1 MAPAKTFR
9 RKGTGRTRFGRH
21 SAINHIYH
29 VTTSTNRREPFFR
42 NLAYGRILVNAMQR
56 EQIAGHANTLAFVIM
71 PDHLHWLIQL
81 SGVRSLSR
89 SVNTVKS
96 FATRRINRKGRLWQP
111 GFYDRAMRKED
122 DIVDVAR
129 YIIANPVRAGIVRS
143 VGKYALWD
151 VIWL

>member
-1 MAPAKTFR
+1 
-9 RKGTGRTRFGRH
+9 
-21 SAINHIYH
+21 
-29 VTTSTNRREPFFR
+29 
-42 NLAYGRILVNAMQR
+42 MQR